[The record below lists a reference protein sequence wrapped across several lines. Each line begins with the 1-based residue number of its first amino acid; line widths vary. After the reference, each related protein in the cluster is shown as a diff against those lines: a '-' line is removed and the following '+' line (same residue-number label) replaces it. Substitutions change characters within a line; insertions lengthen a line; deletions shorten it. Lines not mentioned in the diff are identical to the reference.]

1 MSRILAYNGWD
12 PLEEIWLG
20 DVWPEK
26 FYDDLDS
33 EVRDSFY
40 QLTEWTKYDLNIIQR
55 KLEEL
60 GVVVRRPEFDL
71 NNQDLYRD
79 PKTNKLYKPPIV
91 PRDNHCVIGDK
102 LYFALYEDQKSWHPV
117 LDNYNKDNVV
127 YCGNSS
133 DGKIK
138 GAMKTGIMSANTAR
152 VGKDIIFDNL
162 QAKTKEELLEL
173 YHDFVTNVL
182 PEFEKDY
189 RVHFTTNGGHSD
201 ACFATLKPGLLMSTR
216 YFTEYDLFFP
226 SWDRINLRS
235 PTYQNNRVSNFS
247 PKYNFDKWRTP
258 GRDFPQINEYVEK
271 HCADWIGDYTET
283 YFEVNI
289 VMIDEKNMLCMGTHD
304 ELFRDLERHGIT
316 CHVVPFRTR
325 TFWDGGLHC
334 ITLDIRRNSS
344 MKDYFPEREATG
356 LGYKS
361 TVMGDSLD
369 IEYATFLK
377 NKGFK

>member
-1 MSRILAYNGWD
+1 MNDFLAYNGWD

-20 DVWPEK
+20 DVWPEQ
-26 FYDDLDS
+26 FYDDLEP

-40 QLTEWTKYDLNIIQR
+40 QLTEWTKHDLNIIQN

-71 NNQDLYRD
+71 NNKALYCD

-102 LYFALYEDQKSWHPV
+102 LYFSLYGDQTAWRPV

-127 YCGNSS
+127 YCGYGN
-133 DGKIK
+133 DDKFK
-138 GAMKTGIMSANTAR
+138 PKLRTGIMSANTVR

-162 QAKTKEELLEL
+162 QAKTKEQLLDL
-173 YHDFVTNVL
+173 YHEFVTNVL

-189 RVHFTTNGGHSD
+189 RVHFTTNGGHAD
-201 ACFATLKPGLLMSTR
+201 GCFATLKPGLLMSTH

-226 SWDRINLRS
+226 GWERINLKS
-235 PTYQNNRVSNFS
+235 PTYRNNRISNFN
-247 PKYNFDKWRTP
+247 PKYNFDKWRTA
-258 GRDFPQINEYVEK
+258 GTNYPQINEYVEK
-271 HCADWIGDYTET
+271 HCAEWIGDYTET
-283 YFEVNI
+283 FFEVNT
-289 VMIDEKNMLCMGTHD
+289 VMLDEKNMLCMGTHD

-316 CHVVPFRTR
+316 CHVVPFRAR

-334 ITLDIRRNSS
+334 ITLDIRRKSVL
-344 MKDYFPEREATG
+344 KDYFPDRGEPG
-356 LGYKS
+356 LIHKS
-361 TVMGDSLD
+361 TSLGDSLD
-369 IEYATFLK
+369 AEYKTFLQ
-377 NKGFK
+377 NKGL